1 MRLCIAEGYWRCC
14 LPSIRQEACRLL
26 PALGPVRR
34 SSFRRG
40 RDNGTH
46 SSTGFDEGCT
56 ILPYDEA
63 NAFNSIYR
71 HRFLSALA
79 EIVPSVVSYAS
90 NFQCDFLQEAV
101 NGEPTDLEGA
111 LFPMEYAQASFQILH
126 LSATSRLSHLL
137 RTVPLSITC

>member
-1 MRLCIAEGYWRCC
+1 MRLCIAESYWRCC
-14 LPSIRQEACRLL
+14 LPSIRQEASRLL

-56 ILPYDEA
+56 ILPYDGA

-71 HRFLSALA
+71 HSFLSALA
-79 EIVPSVVSYAS
+79 EIVPSVVSYAL
-90 NFQCDFLQEAV
+90 NLYAR
-101 NGEPTDLEGA
+101 EPLKLLVA
-111 LFPMEYAQASFQILH
+111 LDGGGSEVVE
-126 LSATSRLSHLL
+126 SARG
-137 RTVPLSITC
+137 VQ